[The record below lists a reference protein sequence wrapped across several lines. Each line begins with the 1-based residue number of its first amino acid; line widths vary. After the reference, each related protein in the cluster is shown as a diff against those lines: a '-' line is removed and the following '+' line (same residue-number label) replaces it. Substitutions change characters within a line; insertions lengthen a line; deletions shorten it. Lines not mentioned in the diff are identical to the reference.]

1 VVENPEPLSERELEI
16 LRLVATGASN
26 KEIAQRLHIAV
37 NTVKVHLRN
46 IFAKLEVAS
55 RTEATMVAVRQG
67 WVVVAETE
75 AVVEAVTGPAP
86 PPPAVEPPLSWF
98 RRGAL
103 IGAALLALVAAV
115 LAWPRPTPSA
125 SEAGGLLPVG
135 GNGAQ
140 NQQLSFV
147 ADESHWEERAQM
159 PSRRAWLALSAWGGD
174 LYAVGGVGPDGVT
187 GAVEIYDPESD
198 SWRRGS
204 AKPTPVAYIGAA
216 VLGERILVPGGC
228 TDDGRA
234 LDIFEAY
241 DPQTDAWTS
250 LPALPRP
257 LCAYAL
263 ALHEGRLYLFGGTDG
278 EGYVATTWIYDGET
292 WQEGAPLLQPVALA
306 AAAALEERIY
316 LVGGYRD
323 ERRLAS
329 CAVYTPATD
338 SWSTCPAPNLARSG
352 AGLVA
357 LGGQLYLIGGGGLG
371 GYLGMNER
379 YDPSNRRWM
388 TLGTPLSGEWQ
399 GAGAVLSDFVIYT
412 AGGYSNDYLSL
423 TLAYQPLPFR
433 IFIPVTD
440 R

>member
-1 VVENPEPLSERELEI
+1 MVEDPEPLSERELEI

-75 AVVEAVTGPAP
+75 AVVEAVAEPAP

-98 RRGAL
+98 RRGVL

-115 LAWPRPTPSA
+115 LAWPRSTPSA
-125 SEAGGLLPVG
+125 SEGGGLLPVG

-140 NQQLSFV
+140 SQLSVV
-147 ADESHWEERAQM
+147 ADESQWEERAQM
-159 PSRRAWLALSAWGGD
+159 PSRRACLALSAWGGD
-174 LYAVGGVGPDGVT
+174 LYAIGGVGPDGVT

-204 AKPTPVAYIGAA
+204 TKPTPVAYIGAA

-234 LDIFEAY
+234 LDVFEAY
-241 DPQTDAWTS
+241 DPQTDTWTS

-263 ALHEGRLYLFGGTDG
+263 ALHEERLYLFGGTDG
-278 EGYVATTWIYDGET
+278 AGYVATTWIYDGET
-292 WQEGAPLLQPVALA
+292 WREGAPLLQPVALA
-306 AAAALEERIY
+306 AAAALEERVY

-371 GYLGMNER
+371 GYLGLNER
-379 YDPSNRRWM
+379 YDPSSRRWT
-388 TLGTPLSGEWQ
+388 TLETPLSGEWQ
-399 GAGAVLSDFVIYT
+399 GAGAALSDFVIYT

-423 TLAYQPLPFR
+423 TLAYEPLPFR